1 MTPHSNVKD
10 HSRTTSDHSSAL
22 LQIRSLSK
30 SFTGVQALNAVS
42 LQVNKG
48 EIHALL
54 GENGA
59 GKSTLIKVLTGV
71 HPRDEGDIQLDGR
84 AIHARD
90 SGHAQQLGI
99 STVYQEVN
107 LIPSMSV
114 TENLTLQQQ
123 EKSFGLINWKKAD
136 TRARALL
143 ARVGLE
149 NLDPSRQLDR
159 YSIAIQQL
167 IAIARA
173 LSSEAKLLILDE
185 PTASLD
191 ASEIK
196 QLFSLMTQLKNQGMG
211 IIFVTHFLDQV
222 YDITDVITVLRNGE
236 CVGTFPTASLS
247 RSDLVSHMVG
257 KSLDDLATSSDHQTT
272 GKPQNTLLTM
282 QHVGKQRFLHP
293 LDLTIHAGEIVGV
306 AGLLG
311 SGRTELCEL
320 AYGSTKPD
328 QGHITLHPD
337 SSATPAAEP
346 TSLTQKSLRQAIQSG
361 MGYCPED
368 RKLDGIVA
376 ELSIRENMILALQAS
391 KGWWRSIA
399 MSEQKKLVDDMIK
412 RLAIKTPDMDKPV
425 GELSGGNQQKVILAR
440 WLITHPK
447 LLILDEPTRGIDIG
461 AHHEIIQIMQE
472 LCEQGMG
479 LLVASSELEELVMF
493 AHRVVVMKD
502 HHKVAELRGSDVSE
516 QAILHTIA
524 S

>member
-1 MTPHSNVKD
+1 MSQLVED
-10 HSRTTSDHSSAL
+10 ALVVEDAQSAVRPL
-22 LQIRSLSK
+22 LEIKHLSK
-30 SFTGVQALNAVS
+30 SFTGVQALNDVS
-42 LQVNKG
+42 LQIHTG
-48 EIHALL
+48 EIRALL

-71 HPRDEGDIQLDGR
+71 YPRDSGEILLEGNLIR
-84 AIHARD
+84 ASD
-90 SGHAQQLGI
+90 SGHAQRLGI

-107 LIPSMSV
+107 LIPTMSV
-114 TENLTLQQQ
+114 MENLTLQHQ
-123 EKSFGLINWKKAD
+123 EKTFGLISWKKAEA
-136 TRARALL
+136 RAKALL
-143 ARVGLE
+143 AQVGLDI
-149 NLDPSRQLDR
+149 DPLRQLDT

-167 IAIARA
+167 VAIARA
-173 LSSEAKLLILDE
+173 LSTQAKMLILDE

-191 ASEIK
+191 SDEIK
-196 QLFSLMTQLKNQGMG
+196 QLFDLMARLKSEGLG

-222 YDITDVITVLRNGE
+222 YSITDSITVLRNGE
-236 CVGTFPTASLS
+236 SIGTYKTAELS

-257 KSLDDLATSSDHQTT
+257 KSLEDLTPTGHDHSIQR
-272 GKPQNTLLTM
+272 KRDALL
-282 QHVGKQRFLHP
+282 QLNNVGKQRYLEP
-293 LDLTIHAGEIVGV
+293 LDLTISAGEIVGV

-320 AYGSTKPD
+320 AYGSVKPD
-328 QGHITLHPD
+328 QGDVSLSD
-337 SSATPAAEP
+337 R
-346 TSLTQKSLRQAIQSG
+346 SLTKSSLRHAIQVG

-368 RKLDGIVA
+368 RKQDGIVA
-376 ELSIRENMILALQAS
+376 ELSVRENMILALQAS
-391 KGWWRSIA
+391 KGWWSPISMA
-399 MSEQKKLVDDMIK
+399 EQQKLVAEMIT
-412 RLAIKTPDMDKPV
+412 RLAIKTPDMDKPI

-461 AHHEIIQIMQE
+461 AHHEIIQIIKE

-502 HHKVAELRGSDVSE
+502 HHKVSELHGDEVSE
-516 QAILHTIA
+516 QAILRTIA

>member
-1 MTPHSNVKD
+1 MTPHSNIKD
-10 HSRTTSDHSSAL
+10 HSLDANGDSTAL
-22 LQIRSLSK
+22 LQIRSICK

-42 LQVNKG
+42 MQVNKG

-71 HPRDEGDIQLDGR
+71 HPRDEGDILLDGK
-84 AIHARD
+84 AIYARD
-90 SGHAQQLGI
+90 SGHAQRLGI

-123 EKSFGLINWKKAD
+123 EKTFGLINWKKAEE
-136 TRARALL
+136 RAKALL
-143 ARVGLE
+143 ARVGLDI
-149 NLDPSRQLDR
+149 DPSRQLDR
-159 YSIAIQQL
+159 YSIAVQQL

-173 LSSEAKLLILDE
+173 LSNEAKLLILDE

-196 QLFSLMTQLKNQGMG
+196 QLFTLMAQLKSQGMG

-222 YDITDVITVLRNGE
+222 YAITDVITVLRNGE
-236 CVGTFPTASLS
+236 CVGTFPTAELS

-257 KSLDDLATSSDHQTT
+257 KSLEDLAASSENQT
-272 GKPQNTLLTM
+272 GKSNQSPLLTM
-282 QHVGKQRFLHP
+282 KNVGKQRFLHP

-320 AYGSTKPD
+320 AYGSTKSD
-328 QGHITLHPD
+328 QGSITLKQE
-337 SSATPAAEP
+337 T
-346 TSLTQKSLRQAIQSG
+346 LGQKSLRHAIQSG

-376 ELSIRENMILALQAS
+376 ELSVRENMILALQAS
-391 KGWWRSIA
+391 KGWWASIP
-399 MSEQKKLVDDMIK
+399 MSEQKKLVEDMIK

-461 AHHEIIQIMQE
+461 AHHEIIQIIKE

-502 HHKVAELRGSDVSE
+502 HHKVAELNGKDVSE
-516 QAILHTIA
+516 QAILKTIA

>member
-1 MTPHSNVKD
+1 MHYPKHDATDASP
-10 HSRTTSDHSSAL
+10 L
-22 LQIRSLSK
+22 LNIQNLSK
-30 SFTGVQALNAVS
+30 SFTGVQALNDVS
-42 LQVNKG
+42 MTVNHG
-48 EIHALL
+48 EIRALL

-71 HPRDEGDIQLDGR
+71 HHRDSGDITLEGK
-84 AIHARD
+84 AIHAKD
-90 SGHAQQLGI
+90 SGDAQHLGI

-114 TENLTLQQQ
+114 TENLTLLQQ
-123 EKSFGLINWKKAD
+123 EKTFGFINWKKAH
-136 TRARALL
+136 ARAKELL
-143 ARVGLE
+143 ERVGLDI
-149 NLDPSRQLDR
+149 DPTKQLDS
-159 YSIAIQQL
+159 YSIAVQQL

-173 LSSEAKLLILDE
+173 LSHDAKLLILDE

-191 ASEIK
+191 ASEIT
-196 QLFSLMTQLKNQGMG
+196 QLFNLMRQLKEQGMG

-222 YDITDVITVLRNGE
+222 YAITDSITVLRNGE
-236 CVGTFPTASLS
+236 YIGTFQTEALS

-257 KSLDDLATSSDHQTT
+257 KSLEDLAHSSEERAQILN
-272 GKPQNTLLTM
+272 KNPLLTLNK
-282 QHVGKQRFLHP
+282 VGKQRFLEP
-293 LDLTIHAGEIVGV
+293 LDLTIHAGEVVGV

-320 AYGSTKPD
+320 AYGSTKSD
-328 QGHITLHPD
+328 QGDIQLNQ
-337 SSATPAAEP
+337 A
-346 TSLTQKSLRQAIQSG
+346 SLSQHSLRHAIQSG

-376 ELSIRENMILALQAS
+376 ELSVRENMILALQAS
-391 KGWWRSIA
+391 KGWWSSIS
-399 MSEQKKLVDDMIK
+399 MSEQKRLVDEMIK
-412 RLAIKTPDMDKPV
+412 RLAIKTPDMDKAV

-461 AHHEIIQIMQE
+461 AHHEIIQIINE

-502 HHKVAELRGSDVSE
+502 HHKIAELEGKDVSE
-516 QAILHTIA
+516 QAILQTIA